1 MKKILF
7 ITIRNPFSGRYSGDV
22 IRAKRIIKYLKKKN
36 DIDVIFLND
45 KKRSGL
51 NSKNDILFKYPNL
64 IKKIYY
70 CFISFL
76 KINPIQFGLF
86 FSKDMN
92 EFIKKNANKYDILF
106 FHQIRSSQYF
116 PKDFS
121 GKTILEMGDLYSK
134 NYFQTYK
141 NLSFINPLKYI
152 YFLESFLVKRIEEKI
167 FNNFDRIILYS
178 KNEIKTINK
187 IFQKKIFNITESV
200 EKSNRNKFTFS
211 KENFKI
217 LFIGN
222 LNYLPNKLACRDFA
236 VNILPKLNKKYPRLQ
251 FHIIGNIGEY
261 DQKNLSKL
269 NNVKVLGIKKKLDL
283 YMKNVICGLSN
294 LKIAS
299 GIQGKI
305 LTYMSFGLPV
315 VCSKQTGSNFRNYVV
330 SYKEDDD
337 LIRKIL
343 SLKKSKSKSLFY
355 SKKSKS
361 CVKNLIWK
369 KIKLNYLK
377 VITFNKKLF

>member
-36 DIDVIFLND
+36 NVDVIFLND
-45 KKRSGL
+45 KKRPGL

-152 YFLESFLVKRIEEKI
+152 YFLESFLVKRIEKKI
-167 FNNFDRIILYS
+167 FYNFDRIILYS

-187 IFQKKIFNITESV
+187 NFQKKIFNITESV
-200 EKSNRNKFTFS
+200 EKSNRNKFIFS

-236 VNILPKLNKKYPRLQ
+236 VNILPKLNKEYPRLQ
-251 FHIIGNIGEY
+251 FHIIGNIGQY

-269 NNVKVLGIKKKLDL
+269 NNVKVLGSKKKLDR

>member
-1 MKKILF
+1 VKKILF

-315 VCSKQTGSNFRNYVV
+315 VCSKQSGSNFRNYVV

>member
-315 VCSKQTGSNFRNYVV
+315 VCSKQSGSNFRNYVV

>member
-1 MKKILF
+1 M
-7 ITIRNPFSGRYSGDV
+7 
-22 IRAKRIIKYLKKKN
+22 
-36 DIDVIFLND
+36 
-45 KKRSGL
+45 
-51 NSKNDILFKYPNL
+51 
-64 IKKIYY
+64 
-70 CFISFL
+70 
-76 KINPIQFGLF
+76 
-86 FSKDMN
+86 
-92 EFIKKNANKYDILF
+92 
-106 FHQIRSSQYF
+106 
-116 PKDFS
+116 
-121 GKTILEMGDLYSK
+121 
-134 NYFQTYK
+134 
-141 NLSFINPLKYI
+141 
-152 YFLESFLVKRIEEKI
+152 
-167 FNNFDRIILYS
+167 
-178 KNEIKTINK
+178 
-187 IFQKKIFNITESV
+187 
-200 EKSNRNKFTFS
+200 
-211 KENFKI
+211 
-217 LFIGN
+217 
-222 LNYLPNKLACRDFA
+222 
-236 VNILPKLNKKYPRLQ
+236 PKLNKKYPRLQ